1 MNCSTLRRN
10 LLAADLP
17 AQPSPPEEGHLA
29 ACPACSVW
37 HSRLVRLERRLPALL
52 VPACPVPPDLLAQIL
67 TPSIRFP
74 GGVRPAGHPRNLQGG
89 RQKLALAFSL
99 AASLAI
105 FAVGWWAWPRLEPHR
120 PVAALADTYQKQRDA
135 KIARASTPAERAGAL
150 ADLADDWLAE
160 ARQKPHDSARLAVLA
175 GHFEFLVREDLIK
188 YVRQVSPGERRILAL
203 NLARRLGG
211 VESEA
216 SRLAV
221 EWQSR
226 HANSV
231 ASLHRIAASAREAD
245 RRLRLFI

>member
-10 LLAADLP
+10 LLAADHP
-17 AQPSPPEEGHLA
+17 SEPSPPEKGHLA
-29 ACPACSVW
+29 ACPVCSKW
-37 HSRLVRLERRLPALL
+37 HGRLVRLERHLPALL
-52 VPACPVPPDLLAQIL
+52 VPACPVPLDLLAQIR

-74 GGVRPAGHPRNLQGG
+74 GRVRPAGHPRNLQGG

-105 FAVGWWAWPRLEPHR
+105 FAVGWWAWPRVQPDR
-120 PVAALADTYQKQRDA
+120 PIAAVSDTYQKQRDA
-135 KIARASTPAERAGAL
+135 KIDRASTPAERAGAL

-175 GHFEFLVREDLIK
+175 GHFERLVREDLMH
-188 YVRQVSPGERRILAL
+188 YVLQVSPGERRILAKD
-203 NLARRLGG
+203 LARRLGG
-211 VESEA
+211 LESEA

-221 EWQSR
+221 EWQSH